1 MSAALPL
8 PALPLPARPAP
19 AARRIPPPETRAML
33 RPMPDTARLH
43 REAVQFR
50 ILLGL
55 TYPLFLAAAVAQRL
69 RSPARPALAP
79 RRTVFGEAR
88 AMAAQAVP
96 FAFMG

>member
-1 MSAALPL
+1 MS
-8 PALPLPARPAP
+8 PALTFPARPAP

-33 RPMPDTARLH
+33 RPMPATARLH

-55 TYPLFLAAAVAQRL
+55 TYPLFLAAALVQRV
-69 RSPARPALAP
+69 RPGPARPLAP

-88 AMAAQAVP
+88 AMAAQTVP

>member
-1 MSAALPL
+1 MSAALTRPEFPL
-8 PALPLPARPAP
+8 PRAP
-19 AARRIPPPETRAML
+19 AQRAGRVHPPETRAML

-55 TYPLFLAAAVAQRL
+55 TYPLFLAAALVQRL
-69 RSPARPALAP
+69 RPGPARPLAP

>member
-8 PALPLPARPAP
+8 PPLPVPARPTG
-19 AARRIPPPETRAML
+19 RVPPPETRAML
-33 RPMPDTARLH
+33 RPMPATARLH

-55 TYPLFLAAAVAQRL
+55 TYPLFLAAAVVQRL
-69 RSPARPALAP
+69 RPGPGRALVP